1 MSKTVLVASSQGG
14 TIEAVLLGE
23 FSCSLPSWPAV
34 LNFWLTV
41 IPRTEGPYAGSG
53 VVEVTEPTTRA
64 RLLQLKDCQ
73 GSVVVWQEGLSQE
86 LVENWLVDAD
96 TQAFVLLRDVGP
108 EKFKRKLKEMRAILG
123 TDDWE
128 ALSLI

>member
-1 MSKTVLVASSQGG
+1 MSEPILLASSEGG
-14 TIEAVLLGE
+14 AVQARKLGE
-23 FSCSLPSWPAV
+23 FTCSVPSWPAV

-41 IPRTEGPYAGSG
+41 VPRQGGIGP
-53 VVEVTEPTTRA
+53 VEVTEPTTRA

-73 GSVVVWQEGLSQE
+73 GQIVMRQEGMSQE
-86 LVENWLVDAD
+86 LIDSWLLDAD
-96 TQAFVLLRDVGP
+96 TQTFVLLRDVGAAKYKAKLA
-108 EKFKRKLKEMRAILG
+108 EVRKYLG